1 MSDSIDE
8 KDWME
13 AARSEARLRIESAVD
28 AVLSGQSDL
37 LEVEASDSRE
47 LSFWLLRDPGS
58 PEGFEMVPRPVP
70 DEPLAP
76 NAIGFPASSARP
88 AGYPEEVPFLDGSAV
103 IINPV
108 GSKIRVFWLSPR
120 HPVAALRELVEESIA
135 SGWKHVDDAPLPLA
149 SREPRYVELRKEA
162 KARLLVLRVFG
173 SHGDLSMVEEDA
185 IPAARN
191 AVGS

>member
-1 MSDSIDE
+1 MSDSMAKKE
-8 KDWME
+8 LME
-13 AARSEARLRIESAVD
+13 AARSEARLRLEAAIE

-37 LEVEASDSRE
+37 LEVGAADSRE

-58 PEGFEMVPRPVP
+58 PEGFEMVPRPHLN
-70 DEPLAP
+70 EPLAP
-76 NAIGFPASSARP
+76 TATGFPASSARP
-88 AGYPEEVPFLDGSAV
+88 DGYPEEVPFLDGSAV

-149 SREPRYVELRKEA
+149 SRAPRYVELRRGA
-162 KARLLVLRVFG
+162 RARLFVLRVLG
-173 SHGDLSMVEEDA
+173 SHGELSMVDEDA
-185 IPAARN
+185 IPA
-191 AVGS
+191 VE